1 MEEKNDRHYVREASS
16 SSSSEAGRGS
26 TTPTEKLLLEDFSSD
41 ISSVDPEE
49 TSMDKTGLA
58 LEYGVATRTKY
69 LYLGLYFALNLTITL
84 YNKAVL
90 GKVCSDNIKT

>member
-1 MEEKNDRHYVREASS
+1 MEETRDRHYVRDASS

-26 TTPTEKLLLEDFSSD
+26 TTPSEKFLLQDFSSNVSD
-41 ISSVDPEE
+41 VDPEE
-49 TSMDKTGLA
+49 TPMNKTGLA
-58 LEYGVATRTKY
+58 LEYGVATHTKY

-90 GKVCSDNIKT
+90 GKVS